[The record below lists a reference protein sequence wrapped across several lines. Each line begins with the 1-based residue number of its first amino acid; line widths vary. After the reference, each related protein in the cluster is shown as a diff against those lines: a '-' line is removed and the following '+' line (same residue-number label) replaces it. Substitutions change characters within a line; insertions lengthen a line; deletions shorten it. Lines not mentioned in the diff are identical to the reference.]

1 MTDSQLQQKRL
12 AAAAIDFGILVVLM
26 LLMVAL
32 GWVLVCSGAL
42 AEIDGMVA
50 HIVYSLLVVVWAF
63 ISLGFVLGRDVLAGG
78 SSPGKKMMGLRVVT
92 VTGAPI
98 GFMESAKRNALFAPG
113 FAVAA
118 LASVIQAIP
127 IVGCLACLLLPLRVL
142 ATVAGLVA
150 VVYELVMIFQE
161 PDGVR
166 LGDKMAGTRVV
177 I

>member
-12 AAAAIDFGILVVLM
+12 AAAAIDFGVLIAFMVLM
-26 LLMVAL
+26 IGV
-32 GWVLVCSGAL
+32 GWALVCTGAL
-42 AEIDGMVA
+42 AEIDGVA
-50 HIVYSLLVVVWAF
+50 GHIIYSLLVVAWAF
-63 ISLGFVLGRDVLAGG
+63 ASLGYVLGRDVVAGDR
-78 SSPGKKMMGLRVVT
+78 SLGKKVMGLRVVT

-98 GFMESAKRNALFAPG
+98 GFVESAKRNALFAPG

-118 LASVIQAIP
+118 LSSLIQAIP
-127 IVGCLACLLLPLRVL
+127 IVGCLACLLWPLRAV